1 MSDQF
6 NTCPKPSFGNV
17 DKLFGWISH
26 LPSGAQWQ
34 VMKVQMQGYDT
45 KGQDIRLIW
54 QDGMEVVRDLF
65 SNPIFANYMTYDPHK
80 VMCGAECEYSEFFT
94 STCAFEIQASGS
106 LQRHPRVACSHRL
119 LHYRTKSLMEPPYLL
134 SLHLTKCWSPVKL
147 GAWKCTLSS

>member
-1 MSDQF
+1 
-6 NTCPKPSFGNV
+6 
-17 DKLFGWISH
+17 
-26 LPSGAQWQ
+26 
-34 VMKVQMQGYDT
+34 MKVQMQGYDT